1 VKSVEVMID
10 SGEWQQATL
19 STPVNDSTWVQWMLE
34 WDAEPGT
41 HYITV
46 RATDNDGNVQIQEQ
60 APIAPNGSSGW
71 QRTLVTV
78 S

>member
-1 VKSVEVMID
+1 MQTVEVSID
-10 SGEWQQATL
+10 DGEWQQATL
-19 STPVNDSTWVQWMLE
+19 STPINDQSWVQWVLE
-34 WDAEPGT
+34 WDAQPGA

-46 RATDNDGNVQIQEQ
+46 RATDKQGNVQIQEP
-60 APIAPNGSSGW
+60 AAIAPNGSSGW